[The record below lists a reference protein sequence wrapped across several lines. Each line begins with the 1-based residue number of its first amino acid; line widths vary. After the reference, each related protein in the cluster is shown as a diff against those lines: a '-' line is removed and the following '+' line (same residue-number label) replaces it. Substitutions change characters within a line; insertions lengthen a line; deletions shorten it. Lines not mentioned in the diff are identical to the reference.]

1 MDKRVN
7 NCLLAGQKFLSL
19 MHFCAYGPFSKG
31 REKIQKSKVKVNLF
45 LSKWIIQGSF
55 STWNSLSR
63 F

>member
-7 NCLLAGQKFLSL
+7 NCLLAGQKFMSL

-45 LSKWIIQGSF
+45 LSK
-55 STWNSLSR
+55 
-63 F
+63 